1 MQSVIIEVNKV
12 FRRTLEDG
20 KVVKERVIWVDE
32 GNSIAFMFN
41 LGADKGFPVLK
52 KISEL
57 KDEIRNGL
65 LVKDIDPYNIIID
78 ENILTAKE
86 INIRDKSFEIIQS
99 LVSNEPDIY
108 YAKKRGPLVIAEMK
122 KHETAAKYVY
132 MYLRRYWQRGKH
144 KNALLPNYENCGGRG
159 KVKKAG
165 EKKRGRPRKFLSIL
179 GEGKNIM
186 SEDLVK
192 FEKALSIYHFKRNGL
207 ELADTYDMLLKE
219 HYFCDIRYDE
229 NGVKKTILKG
239 TNEIPSFEQFRYW
252 YYKNYD
258 CENAIRSRE
267 GDRHFNL
274 LHRPILGNSTLEAFG
289 PGFKYQMDSTVGDI
303 YLVSRFNRSWIVG
316 RPIIYAII
324 DVFSRMIVGLHISLR
339 GPSWDEASIA
349 IANAILDKKTYCS
362 KYKIDI
368 RDEEWPAQG
377 TMSVLFGDRGEL
389 AGTMIESAVNALN
402 FRIENA
408 PPYRADWK
416 GIVERYFRTINEK
429 IEPFMPGSIKP
440 DFATRGGRDYRL
452 DAKLDIYQFTRLMI
466 KCVLKYNN
474 FHYMRYYPLSEKMIA
489 EDVDPIPCELW
500 KWGLE
505 EFGRPSTRDDD
516 YVKLSLMPRAIAE
529 ITEHGIRFKR
539 KLLYSCDKAVREGW
553 FVRKNPKA
561 PKKVNISY
569 DPENLDR
576 IYVWNIGDTSY
587 EFCSLLPHQKAYFDR
602 NIYEIENYMANQDL
616 KRSLRQERERQ
627 ADADLNAEILHDVGK
642 ATEMTDC
649 AQPEKQSNR
658 SRIKNIKENRKQ
670 EAAIIREEN
679 KFVLN
684 SQMNKPKVSSAT
696 NGKVIPISSAILND
710 SLEFPSDIDFLAR
723 RQKEKQDENNK

>member
-1 MQSVIIEVNKV
+1 MENLVIEINST
-12 FRRTLEDG
+12 FRHILNDG
-20 KVVKERVIWVDE
+20 AIVKERVVWVDE
-32 GNSIAFMFN
+32 GNIIAFVFN
-41 LGADKGFPVLK
+41 LESKGEFPVLK
-52 KISEL
+52 NVSEMRE
-57 KDEIRNGL
+57 EILNGL
-65 LVKDIDPYNIIID
+65 LIKEKDPYAQFID
-78 ENILTAKE
+78 ENILTEKE
-86 INIRDKSFEIIQS
+86 ISIRNKAYEIIQS
-99 LVSNEPDIY
+99 LIACEPDIY
-108 YAKKRGPLVIAEMK
+108 YQNKRGPLVKSVMK
-122 KHETAAKYVY
+122 KFGISSKNTVY
-132 MYLRRYWQRGKH
+132 KYLRRYWQRGKS
-144 KNALLPNYENCGGRG
+144 KNALLPNYENCGGEG

-179 GEGKNIM
+179 GEGKNII

-239 TNEIPSFEQFRYW
+239 TNEIPSFEQFKYW

-267 GDRHFNL
+267 SDRHFSL

-316 RPIIYAII
+316 RPIIYVII
-324 DVFSRMIVGLHISLR
+324 DVFSRMIVGLHISLQ

-368 RDEEWPAQG
+368 RDEEWLSHG
-377 TMSVLFGDRGEL
+377 IMSVLFGDRGEL

-429 IEPFMPGSIKP
+429 VEPFMPGSIKP

-452 DAKLDIYQFTRLMI
+452 DAKLDIYQFTRLII

-474 FHYMRYYPLSEKMIA
+474 FHYMRYYPLSEKMVA

-516 YVKLSLMPRAIAE
+516 YVKLSLMPRAMAE
-529 ITEHGIRFKR
+529 VTEHGIRFKR
-539 KLLYSCDKAVREGW
+539 KLLYSCERAIRENW
-553 FVRKNPKA
+553 FVRGNPKA
-561 PKKVNISY
+561 PKKINISY
-569 DPENLDR
+569 DPSNLDQ
-576 IYVWNIGDTSY
+576 IYIWEIGESSY
-587 EFCSLLPHQKAYFDR
+587 EICSLLPIQKTFFDR

-627 ADADLNAEILHDVGK
+627 ADDDLNAEIIHDVDK
-642 ATEMTDC
+642 ATKMTDC
-649 AQPEKQSNR
+649 ALPDKQSNR
-658 SRIKNIKENRKQ
+658 SRIKNIKDNRKQ
-670 EAAIIREEN
+670 EAGIVREDN

-684 SQMNKPKVSSAT
+684 NQLNKKNSSAT
-696 NGKVIPISSAILND
+696 NGKVVPISSSILND